1 MKRAYKQVLVLCVT
15 ILFGMISL
23 SLFNNKELF
32 NLSLSIGMMV
42 IFLFEKKILLKEITP
57 YIIPLVLIVF
67 NLYEIYTTP
76 VPKITILVEN
86 SLLDIPKERVNI
98 VSAYQMRNVTYLQV
112 VPKGYEGQ
120 VQFYQ
125 EDESEF
131 HNSYFISL
139 NNSGKVDLFDVIIY
153 FRTPFILKE
162 EDIIYQDID
171 MSNNYDKG
179 SLQYGEF
186 SVIIPY
192 LESGATKKI
201 IYKNQK
207 IGYII
212 VNRCVSSYKEISSD
226 SSETTNFI
234 FKVPENRTVYSSSG
248 LYPIPDFAEEG
259 FYDFTEGKWVHRV
272 PIEFYE
278 SSIPVIFK

>member
-1 MKRAYKQVLVLCVT
+1 
-15 ILFGMISL
+15 
-23 SLFNNKELF
+23 
-32 NLSLSIGMMV
+32 MMV

-171 MSNNYDKG
+171 MSINYDKG

-207 IGYII
+207 IGYFI